1 MISTLGSMR
10 RIGRLFGFAG
20 YYLWQMVV
28 ANAVVARELITPRLR
43 IEPGIVALPL
53 RSRRPREVALLVG
66 LITLTP
72 GTLVLR
78 ISDLADS
85 SQPPVLHVHGL
96 HARDPEAFRR
106 SLHDL
111 EDRMLAA
118 LHGTQTSDASGPAS
132 APSSGGRDS

>member
-1 MISTLGSMR
+1 MTRALGNATR
-10 RIGRLFGFAG
+10 RAGRLFAFAV

-28 ANAVVARELITPRLR
+28 ANAVVAWELITPRLH
-43 IEPGIVALPL
+43 IEPGIIALPL
-53 RSRRPREVALLVG
+53 RSRQPRDVALLVG

-78 ISDLADS
+78 ISDLADP

-96 HARDPEAFRR
+96 HARDPEVFRR

-118 LHGTQTSDASGPAS
+118 LHGAQATGPAG
-132 APSSGGRDS
+132 APSSGGRAS

>member
-1 MISTLGSMR
+1 MTRAVGNSMR
-10 RIGRLFGFAG
+10 RVGRLLAFTG
-20 YYLWQMVV
+20 YYLWQLVV
-28 ANAVVARELITPRLR
+28 ANAVVAWELLTPRLR

-53 RSRRPREVALLVG
+53 RSRRPRDVALLVG

-78 ISDLADS
+78 ISDLADL

-118 LHGTQTSDASGPAS
+118 LHGTQATGRAG
-132 APSSGGRDS
+132 APSSGGRTS